1 MSQEKQPKDKKDGQ
15 VRPAQSAADLFKVN
29 LPGKLR
35 PQLDPNLPAF
45 GATMPLELQD
55 APAAFVSGNIIDGK
69 YKLLRPIG
77 KGGMGLVWLV
87 EHNMLKIE
95 LALKTLINSR
105 MNAVNF
111 QRFAKEIAAAS
122 KFDHQ
127 NLIKVYDCG
136 ILPDGIPYF
145 TMEYVHGPTL
155 KKFLEDHGPLTL
167 NQGLE
172 VFLQVASALGYA
184 HRHNTIHRDIK
195 PENIILTKQNNKL
208 VPIVLDFGLAKFVHS
223 GLMPVS
229 DPTAGDFIGSP
240 PYMSPEQCMGKEVSE
255 KSDIYSLACTMFE
268 ALTGTPP
275 FRAKH
280 HLGLLQ
286 KHISEPPPSL
296 RQAAGG
302 EAFPEALE
310 VLIGR
315 MLAKDPEKRCRSME
329 EVERLIK
336 LLIKGKLSTS
346 QAPYASASEGEEE
359 LENESPKKS
368 FTTALIVSAL
378 ALVLIAGLA
387 FTVYLLNE
395 TQKTQRTQKSENK
408 VSQSE
413 QEADYFPS
421 PFFEA
426 DPDSPD
432 RIVFHFPN
440 KKSYG
445 TMTILPNRG
454 SQPCINDLRFP
465 INAPISFRPSENFFE
480 KPERL
485 HLFGPDQLT
494 GLVLDSHYRAS
505 NSVMADIA
513 KWKRLAQLEIFNCA
527 IDDKGLEYIEN
538 NQKLEILTLKNVPVS
553 GDEISKLKCLSH
565 IKILD
570 IDSSNAT
577 NNFKPLLHKL
587 RNSPYIIRLGLR
599 FSNLH
604 DADLDDIATMKELQ
618 DLYLSNNELS
628 SRGVA
633 KLSKLHYLRDLR
645 LTGMELD
652 PSVIGTLRSFP
663 NLKILHIDTK
673 NWPPEKVKELHQ
685 ALPNCEFSNT

>member
-1 MSQEKQPKDKKDGQ
+1 MSQEKQPADPKESR
-15 VRPAQSAADLFKVN
+15 VRPTQSASDLFKVS

-35 PQLDPNLPAF
+35 PQLDPNLSSF
-45 GATMPLELQD
+45 GFNTPLEMQD
-55 APAAFVSGNIIDGK
+55 APPAFVPGNIVDGK

-145 TMEYVHGPTL
+145 TMEYIQGPTL

-167 NQGLE
+167 NEGLE

-184 HRHNTIHRDIK
+184 HRHNTVHRDIK
-195 PENIILTKQNNKL
+195 PENIILTKQNNRM

-229 DPTAGDFIGSP
+229 ESTAGDFIGSP

-255 KSDIYSLACTMFE
+255 KSDIYSLGCTIFE
-268 ALTGTPP
+268 ALTGTTP
-275 FRAKH
+275 FRAEH

-286 KHISEPPPSL
+286 KHISESPPSL
-296 RQAAGG
+296 RQASGG
-302 EAFPEALE
+302 EVFPEALE
-310 VLIGR
+310 VLVAR

-346 QAPYASASEGEEE
+346 QTPYLSDTDAEKDLQDA
-359 LENESPKKS
+359 NSPN
-368 FTTALIVSAL
+368 FTALIITAL
-378 ALVLIAGLA
+378 ALVLVAGLA
-387 FTVYLLNE
+387 FTVYFFSE
-395 TQKTQRTQKSENK
+395 PQKRESKGGQT
-408 VSQSE
+408 E
-413 QEADYFPS
+413 QQESDYFPT
-421 PFFEA
+421 PFSEA

-445 TMTILPNRG
+445 TMAILPDRG
-454 SQPCINDLRFP
+454 SQPCINDLKFP
-465 INAPISFRPSENFFE
+465 ISAPISFRPSEHFFE

-485 HLFGPDQLT
+485 HLFGPNQLT
-494 GLVLDSHYRAS
+494 GLVLNSPYRVS
-505 NSVMADIA
+505 NSVMAEIA
-513 KWKRLAQLEIFNCA
+513 SWKKLAQLEIINCA
-527 IDDKGLEYIEN
+527 IDDKGLEFIEN
-538 NQKLEILTLKNVPVS
+538 NNSLEILTLKNIAVS
-553 GDEISKLKCLSH
+553 GTAISKLKCLSH
-565 IKILD
+565 VKVLD
-570 IDSSNAT
+570 IDSISST
-577 NNFKPLLHKL
+577 NDFDLVLQKL

-599 FSNLH
+599 CSNLH
-604 DADLDDIATMKELQ
+604 DADLDDIATMKQLQ
-618 DLYLSNNELS
+618 ELYLSNNDLS
-628 SRGVA
+628 SQGLA
-633 KLSKLHYLRDLR
+633 KLSRLHNLRDLR
-645 LTGMELD
+645 LTGINLD
-652 PSVIGTLRSFP
+652 PSVISTLRSFP
-663 NLKILHIDTK
+663 NLKTLHINTK
-673 NWPPEKVKELHQ
+673 KWPREKVKELNE
-685 ALPNCEFSNT
+685 ALPNCEFSAS